1 MSKLFEV
8 LSRIEGQSASGSAG
22 LQPAVQ
28 QAVSAPRMAPL
39 PAGNESY
46 LSNQWSPGVIQRDP
60 RAAAPPANRMVA
72 MAFDAS
78 MVLIAL
84 GLFIGV
90 CFVSGSTA
98 VLSLAQNVPWL
109 ASMLAGL
116 ALLYWLLS
124 AILNHDTP
132 GMHFAGRR
140 AAESYDWPMDEEPID
155 PRDELDRI
163 PATPQAPRAMSL
175 FKRPIIE
182 ELALASR
189 ILANEGVLDA
199 YGSVSVRDDSNP
211 NRIFLAGADIG
222 EYDLNGKPAAGDPL
236 SGHPERF
243 IHCEI
248 YRVRPDVMAIVH
260 SRASELIPF
269 GASTVPLLPISQ
281 MADFLSQGVPVF
293 ESRQVG
299 DVTDA
304 LIRARALGQALAET
318 LGDKAAT
325 LMRGQGGVVV
335 GPSLHVVVGRA
346 YYMNMNARLQA
357 QAILLGGKV
366 NYLEPGEARTAS
378 PANEFEPAWQFW
390 KQKLLM

>member
-8 LSRIEGQSASGSAG
+8 LSRIEGQSASGPVG

-28 QAVSAPRMAPL
+28 QPGSAPGMASF
-39 PAGNESY
+39 PAEHNRY
-46 LSNQWSPGVIQRDP
+46 LSNEWSPDAIEHDP
-60 RAAAPPANRMVA
+60 PVAPLANRMFA
-72 MAFDAS
+72 LAFDAG

-84 GLFIGV
+84 ALCVGV
-90 CFVSGSTA
+90 GVVSGGTA
-98 VLSLAQNVPWL
+98 VLTLAKNVPWL

-132 GMHFAGRR
+132 GMHFAGQR
-140 AAESYDWPMDEEPID
+140 AAESYDWPMDAEPID
-155 PRDELDRI
+155 PRDELDRVT
-163 PATPQAPRAMSL
+163 ALSNAPRGVSL
-175 FKRPIIE
+175 LTRSFIE
-182 ELALASR
+182 ELALANR

-211 NRIFLAGADIG
+211 NRIFLAGADVG
-222 EYDLNGKPAAGDPL
+222 EYDLNGKPAAGDPS
-236 SGHPERF
+236 SGHSERF

-248 YRVRPDVMAIVH
+248 YRARPDVMAIVY

-299 DVTDA
+299 DVTDS
-304 LIRARALGQALAET
+304 LLRARALGHALAET

-325 LMRGQGGVVV
+325 LIRGQGGVVV
-335 GPSLHVVVGRA
+335 GPSLHEVVGRA

-366 NYLEPGEARTAS
+366 NYLEPGEAPAAS

-390 KQKLLM
+390 KQKLLT